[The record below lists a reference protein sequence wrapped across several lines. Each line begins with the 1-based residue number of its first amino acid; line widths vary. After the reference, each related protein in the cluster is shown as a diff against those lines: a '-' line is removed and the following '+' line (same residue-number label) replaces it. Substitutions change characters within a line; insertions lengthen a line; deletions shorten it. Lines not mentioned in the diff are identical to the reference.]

1 MTIDGFVRFK
11 NCVSSVYLDRR
22 GVDIPRTHL
31 DIINV
36 TRETFRKRSILKKF
50 VEKLCGYSI
59 HREHVYIYIYQ
70 MQITCFPLFLYDRNF
85 SSNSHSRQEEFPLCN
100 RASFRIPAHEIGCRN
115 RYRNGRERAKS
126 RKRKDLNLEKILIWK
141 RRICNEKIRRISYP
155 IYATKP

>member
-100 RASFRIPAHEIGCRN
+100 KHRFVFQLTRSVVEIAIEMEEN
-115 RYRNGRERAKS
+115 A
-126 RKRKDLNLEKILIWK
+126 RKVEKG
-141 RRICNEKIRRISYP
+141 KI
-155 IYATKP
+155 